1 VINIKHSCFTGLI
14 HYFSSVEIFFSEKIS
29 GNHAELDEEESH
41 HVIKV
46 MRYRI
51 GKELM
56 VTDGKGKL
64 FKTKLISESKE
75 KGAVEIVET
84 IKEEP
89 KPSPEIHM
97 AISPTKS
104 IDRFEWFLEKA
115 TEIGVS
121 EITPIIS
128 QRSERDKIKYDR
140 LNKILISSMKQSLR
154 LWLPKL
160 NQIIAL
166 EDFLTSNFKL
176 QTSNFIAHCQSQNL
190 PFLKSLYQPKQS
202 VLILVGPEG
211 DFTRDEV
218 TLAEQNGFVSANLSE
233 ARLRTETAGIVAIHT
248 VQLLNG

>member
-1 VINIKHSCFTGLI
+1 
-14 HYFSSVEIFFSEKIS
+14 VEIFFSEKIS
-29 GNHAELDEEESH
+29 GNHVELDEEESH

-75 KGAVEIVET
+75 IGAVEIVET

-121 EITPIIS
+121 EITPILS
-128 QRSERDKIKYDR
+128 QRSGRDKIKHDR

-160 NQIIAL
+160 HPIISFH
-166 EDFLTSNFKL
+166 DFVIPQSTIRIPK
-176 QTSNFIAHCQSQNL
+176 FICHCQSQNL